1 MKEVEIKF
9 ITDTKQVDKSLK
21 KTTKGVDGL
30 KKSADKSVKSSKGMA
45 AGLTSSFGAL
55 KTGILGAVPA
65 LRAFAAALVSTGVG
79 AIVVIMGSLFALFKS
94 AADEGAAF
102 GKELSTLRAITGKT
116 TKELKGL
123 SDQAKELGGSTQFT
137 AGEVVKLQTELA
149 KLGFTIKDISNA
161 TPAILDLAASL
172 EIDLASAASFAGST
186 VRAFGLTTK
195 DTQEVVDLMAKST
208 SVSALN
214 FGALQESIKVVA
226 PTARATN
233 VSLTKTTAL
242 LALLADN
249 GMLGGMAGTGLGKV
263 FIELN
268 RKGITLNDA
277 MVMVSSSSNSM
288 NTAFELVGLNGSKAL
303 NTLAANADKLQPLID
318 KLEDADG
325 AARRLAEVRLDNL
338 AGDTTKLSSAWSGF
352 LLNIEDG
359 TGVLNRLSRYTIQ
372 SITIGIG
379 RLVKGITLL
388 GVIWDNVFTA
398 IPAHFEG
405 TKDVL
410 VGGFGVLSSTITIF
424 ANNAKLAISTIPII
438 GQAIDVNQ
446 VTKNIMEAEKE
457 LTKSQ
462 NRLLVGQ
469 QKQTAASNLI
479 TYGGIMATYAAE
491 MAKVKIIND
500 AAEEIKDITED
511 PTTDPVADESA
522 KLKKIQD
529 IKDYYFLKGL
539 EREISK
545 IERKTDA
552 DILELEALKG
562 QKELIEQIEQDSAD
576 RIAAI
581 VKKASDKAKE
591 ANKEVVVTKVEEENI
606 GIQSIQSLNMAAS
619 NLANVLN
626 DKDAGENEERAK
638 KNFEVQK
645 KFKLAIG
652 AMTVT
657 EGIMNAFSQTS
668 DFTPTQTLRQINAG
682 VAAAIGLANL
692 AAIART
698 SYESGGGVSG
708 NAGDSAQAPSFNL
721 VEGSEGNQ
729 IQNSIQNSNATP
741 LRAFV
746 VAQDVTSQQS
756 LDRQIENNSGI

>member
-45 AGLTSSFGAL
+45 VGLAGSFATL
-55 KTGILGAVPA
+55 KAGILGAIPA
-65 LRAFAAALVSTGVG
+65 LRGFAVALAGTGVG
-79 AIVVIMGSLFALFKS
+79 ALIVVLGSVFALFKS
-94 AADEGAAF
+94 AANEGAEF
-102 GKELSTLRAITGKT
+102 GKELSALRAITGKT
-116 TKELKGL
+116 SKELKVL

-137 AGEVVKLQTELA
+137 AGEVVRLQTELA
-149 KLGFTIKDISNA
+149 KLGFTVQDISNA
-161 TPAILDLAASL
+161 TPAILDLAAAL
-172 EIDLASAASFAGST
+172 EVDLASAAAFAGST
-186 VRAFGLTTK
+186 IRSFGLLTT
-195 DTQEVVDLMAKST
+195 DTQEVVDLLSKST
-208 SVSALN
+208 SISGLN
-214 FGALQESIKVVA
+214 FEALRESIKVVA

-242 LALLADN
+242 LGILADN
-249 GMLGGMAGTGLGKV
+249 GSLGSAAGTGLAKV

-277 MVMVSSSSNSM
+277 LDKVSSSSNSM
-288 NTAFELVGLNGSKAL
+288 NTALDLVGMTGSRAL
-303 NTLAANADKLQPLID
+303 NTLAESADLIQPLID
-318 KLEDADG
+318 KLDDAEG
-325 AARRLAEVRLDNL
+325 AAKALAEIRLDNL
-338 AGDTTKLSSAWSGF
+338 AGDMTKLSSAWSGF

-359 TGVLNRLSRYTIQ
+359 EGILNRLTRGVIQ
-372 SITIGIG
+372 DITIGIG
-379 RLVKGITLL
+379 RLMKGVTLL
-388 GVIWDNVFTA
+388 GAVWDNVFTA
-398 IPAHFEG
+398 IPAYLSA

-410 VGGFGVLSSTITIF
+410 IGDFGVMLSTINIF
-424 ANNAKLAISTIPII
+424 ANKAKVAMASVPLL
-438 GQAIDVNQ
+438 GGAIDLD
-446 VTKNIMEAEKE
+446 EATSSIEFWEKKLE
-457 LTKSQ
+457 VSQ
-462 NRLLVGQ
+462 DKIIKGQ
-469 QKQTAASNLI
+469 EKQAAASNLI
-479 TYGGIMATYAAE
+479 SLGSILATYSTE

-500 AAEEIKDITED
+500 AADLIKDIEED

-539 EREISK
+539 ERDISK

-552 DILELEALKG
+552 DIAELEALG
-562 QKELIEQIEQDSAD
+562 NQKELIEQIEQDSAD

-591 ANKEVVVTKVEEENI
+591 ANKEVVVTKIEEENI

-657 EGIMNAFSQTS
+657 EGIMNAFSQTT
-668 DFTPTQTLRQINAG
+668 DPTPTQTLRQINAG